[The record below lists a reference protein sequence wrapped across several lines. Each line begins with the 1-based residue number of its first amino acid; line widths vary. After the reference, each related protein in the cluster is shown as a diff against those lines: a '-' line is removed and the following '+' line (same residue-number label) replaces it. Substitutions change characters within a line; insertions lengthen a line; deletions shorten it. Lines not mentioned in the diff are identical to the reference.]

1 MTLLLVDDHP
11 VVLEGMKTLLSSLS
25 NIMFVSATSAA
36 RAKDIIAG
44 SKVDIMVTDLE
55 LPDGYGT
62 ELVAYLHGRQP
73 YAKVAI
79 YTMHEEAWTIH
90 DILDCDPDAVVMKGD
105 SPSELVK
112 AVKTLAAGRG
122 YYSPSFCNMLSV
134 ANTKPERLSD
144 RELQVLS
151 LTAEGLSTKESA
163 LRLGVTANTIEF
175 HRRRIMMKLNAAN
188 AAEMVL
194 RAKELGW

>member
-79 YTMHEEAWTIH
+79 YTMHEEAFSTAT
-90 DILDCDPDAVVMKGD
+90 PM
-105 SPSELVK
+105 PS
-112 AVKTLAAGRG
+112 
-122 YYSPSFCNMLSV
+122 
-134 ANTKPERLSD
+134 
-144 RELQVLS
+144 
-151 LTAEGLSTKESA
+151 
-163 LRLGVTANTIEF
+163 
-175 HRRRIMMKLNAAN
+175 
-188 AAEMVL
+188 
-194 RAKELGW
+194 